1 MDYLDR
7 PVLIEEWKQNLD
19 SVAYENNINQYVKLT
34 SMNSK
39 KQIVRNDKTEYC
51 PTSINGSLYWLP
63 IFEILELATH
73 SIQNDKNAYRNF

>member
-39 KQIVRNDKTEYC
+39 KQIFRNDKTEYC

-63 IFEILELATH
+63 IF
-73 SIQNDKNAYRNF
+73 